1 MLPAGITTV
10 LPAFGVTPET
20 QVCGLDHKPPIA
32 VAVAVLGKICVNE
45 KVPGHGLL
53 GVGQV
58 SNIM

>member
-10 LPAFGVTPET
+10 LPEFGVTPET

-53 GVGQV
+53 GVG
-58 SNIM
+58 